1 MLSSGTMITSNLRI
15 DVNLKKSCSSQLIL
29 DASLWVTALSVYSH
43 NAPMMANIKNIYSVV

>member
-1 MLSSGTMITSNLRI
+1 MITSNLRI